1 LGASTTLNSG
11 TVELGTVTG
20 GGFSLTLNNTGLATL
35 SGPVSG
41 VDVLTANGTGG
52 TLSASGTIAATDLTD
67 SEATTLSGGSVTTT
81 GGDQNY
87 SGTVTLG
94 ADTTLA
100 SGTVELE
107 TVNGGNFD
115 LTLVNSG
122 LATLN
127 DTVSEVGTLSISGVS
142 QLNGG
147 TVATSAGQSYGGE
160 VTLGADTTLRGT
172 TVMLPEVAGG
182 GYNLSLVNR
191 GTATFG
197 GVVGGVD
204 VLAVSGPSQLN
215 GGIVMTKGGQTYG
228 TISLGAPTRLVGN
241 PVKFT
246 SVTYNGYTLTLGNV
260 DLAVTETA
268 TGDIFGALQRRERKP
283 KATAPQ
289 MDSAPSLPF
298 PSLVPPASSYPALV
312 RGAKG

>member
-1 LGASTTLNSG
+1 
-11 TVELGTVTG
+11 
-20 GGFSLTLNNTGLATL
+20 
-35 SGPVSG
+35 
-41 VDVLTANGTGG
+41 
-52 TLSASGTIAATDLTD
+52 
-67 SEATTLSGGSVTTT
+67 LSGGSVTTT

-94 ADTTLA
+94 AGTTLA
-100 SGTVELE
+100 SGTVELG
-107 TVNGGNFD
+107 TVNGGNFN

-127 DTVSEVGTLSISGVS
+127 DTVSGVGTLSISGAS

-160 VTLGADTTLRGT
+160 VTLGAATTLRAT
-172 TVMLPEVAGG
+172 TVMLPEVAGDG
-182 GYNLSLVNR
+182 NNLSIINR

-197 GVVGGVD
+197 GVVGGLD
-204 VLAVSGPSQLN
+204 ALSVSGPSQLN
-215 GGIVMTKGGQTYG
+215 GGTVTTTGGQTYG
-228 TISLGAPTRLVGN
+228 EITLGAPTHLISH
-241 PVKFT
+241 PTATYT
-246 SVTYNGYTLTLGNV
+246 SVNYNGFTLINGGL

-289 MDSAPSLPF
+289 MDSAPSLPY

-312 RGAKG
+312 RGGKG